1 MWRSTVLIWWLFT
14 SRKLVLF
21 EKIRWITLLQ
31 FSTVFYPVRYTSGKC
46 THGQRIYFPVIGGW
60 ERFFVIQDT
69 VWIYYIWVDTELK
82 YIAASK
88 TQFYYMKS
96 KNTGKKY
103 IKEFKLDVVLQSYQ
117 RDNLSELAREL
128 GLQSKSIYQWRD
140 IYEDKPN

>member
-1 MWRSTVLIWWLFT
+1 
-14 SRKLVLF
+14 
-21 EKIRWITLLQ
+21 
-31 FSTVFYPVRYTSGKC
+31 
-46 THGQRIYFPVIGGW
+46 
-60 ERFFVIQDT
+60 
-69 VWIYYIWVDTELK
+69 
-82 YIAASK
+82 
-88 TQFYYMKS
+88 MKS